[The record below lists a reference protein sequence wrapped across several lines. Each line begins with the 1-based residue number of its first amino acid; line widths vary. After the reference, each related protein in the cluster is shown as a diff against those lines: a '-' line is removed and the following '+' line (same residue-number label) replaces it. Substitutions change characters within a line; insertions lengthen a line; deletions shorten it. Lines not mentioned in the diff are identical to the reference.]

1 MNKKQIT
8 LPITGM
14 HCAGCVN
21 TIEKN
26 LKKLPGIME
35 ASINYAREEGSFTF
49 DSSSTDERDIIEK
62 IKDMG
67 YSVPVSKI
75 ELTIKGMKCT
85 GCSAS
90 LERILNNKILGVI
103 SGCINFASGKATV
116 EYIPTVTTKETIIS
130 SIEHAGFSAGEITTA
145 EDTDRPDRT
154 DMKKFLISL
163 SFSLPLF
170 LLSMAKDIGFMGTL
184 AYSLPV
190 LWIMMFLALPVQFYT
205 GLDFYKGAW
214 KSIKNGSAGMDVLVS
229 AGTLTAFFYSFYVT
243 MLLTAG
249 KTISDHHIYFE
260 TGAVIITMIQLG
272 KMLENRAKAR
282 TGDAIKNLIGLQAKT
297 AKILQNGQE
306 IDIPVEDVKI
316 NDTLIV
322 RPGEKI
328 PVDGVVLEGF
338 SSVDESMITG
348 ETIPADKKAGDEI
361 TGSTINKQGL
371 LKIKATRVG
380 KETLLA
386 QIIQMVHHA
395 QGSKAPI
402 QRMADKVSGIFVP
415 FVLVTAMITLFT
427 WWFIAGAGFTYAM
440 IRMVAV
446 LVIACPCALGLATPA
461 AIIVGTGKGAEY
473 GIFFRNSEALEKAH
487 KLKTIVLDKTGTI
500 TEGKPVVTDIVVNK
514 KWIDNREELLRLVAS
529 AEKGSEHP
537 LGKAITEEGKKKSL
551 ALSVPDKFEAIPG
564 KGIRSVVEGRN
575 ILAGTVTFMK
585 EEHINFDELTKDI
598 CSLQTKGGTIIYISV
613 DGNPAGIVALS
624 DTVKEGSK
632 EAIDSIHSLNIKT
645 VMITGDSRSS
655 AEFTGE
661 YLHINNIIA
670 GVLPGNKAE
679 EIKKLQKEGT
689 VGMVGDGIN
698 DAPALAQSDVGI
710 AMGTG
715 TDVAMETADI
725 TLMRGDLRSVPQ
737 AIVLSKSTM
746 SIIKQNLFWAFFYNI
761 ILIPL
766 AAGLFR
772 SFLPA
777 PIGDLHPM
785 VAACAMALSSVS
797 VVTNSLRLRKLKL

>member
-1 MNKKQIT
+1 
-8 LPITGM
+8 
-14 HCAGCVN
+14 
-21 TIEKN
+21 
-26 LKKLPGIME
+26 
-35 ASINYAREEGSFTF
+35 
-49 DSSSTDERDIIEK
+49 
-62 IKDMG
+62 
-67 YSVPVSKI
+67 
-75 ELTIKGMKCT
+75 
-85 GCSAS
+85 
-90 LERILNNKILGVI
+90 
-103 SGCINFASGKATV
+103 
-116 EYIPTVTTKETIIS
+116 
-130 SIEHAGFSAGEITTA
+130 
-145 EDTDRPDRT
+145 
-154 DMKKFLISL
+154 
-163 SFSLPLF
+163 
-170 LLSMAKDIGFMGTL
+170 
-184 AYSLPV
+184 
-190 LWIMMFLALPVQFYT
+190 
-205 GLDFYKGAW
+205 
-214 KSIKNGSAGMDVLVS
+214 MDVLVS

-306 IDIPVEDVKI
+306 IDLPVEDVKI

-402 QRMADKVSGIFVP
+402 QRMAIKYQVFSCLLCRHCHDYFIY
-415 FVLVTAMITLFT
+415 LVVYCRCRFYICNDQNGGC
-427 WWFIAGAGFTYAM
+427 AGNCLS
-440 IRMVAV
+440 V
-446 LVIACPCALGLATPA
+446 CPWSCHSA

-632 EAIDSIHSLNIKT
+632 EAIDSIHSLNIK
-645 VMITGDSRSS
+645 
-655 AEFTGE
+655 
-661 YLHINNIIA
+661 NC
-670 GVLPGNKAE
+670 
-679 EIKKLQKEGT
+679 
-689 VGMVGDGIN
+689 N
-698 DAPALAQSDVGI
+698 DN
-710 AMGTG
+710 
-715 TDVAMETADI
+715 
-725 TLMRGDLRSVPQ
+725 R
-737 AIVLSKSTM
+737 
-746 SIIKQNLFWAFFYNI
+746 
-761 ILIPL
+761 
-766 AAGLFR
+766 
-772 SFLPA
+772 
-777 PIGDLHPM
+777 
-785 VAACAMALSSVS
+785 
-797 VVTNSLRLRKLKL
+797 

>member
-1 MNKKQIT
+1 MKKKQSI
-8 LPITGM
+8 LPVTGM
-14 HCAGCVN
+14 HCAGCAN
-21 TIEKN
+21 TIEKS
-26 LKKLPGIME
+26 LRKLPGIME
-35 ASINYAREEGSFTF
+35 VSINYAKEEGTFTF
-49 DSSSTDERDIIEK
+49 DASSTGERDIIEK
-62 IKDMG
+62 IKDLG
-67 YSVPVSKI
+67 YNVPASKI
-75 ELTIKGMKCT
+75 ELTIKGMKCA
-85 GCSAS
+85 GCSAG
-90 LERILNNKILGVI
+90 LEKILNNKIPGVI
-103 SGCINFASGKATV
+103 SASVNFASGKATV
-116 EYIPTVTTKETIIS
+116 EYIGTTKETIIS
-130 SIEHAGFSAGEITTA
+130 SIEKAGFGAGEITQS
-145 EDTDRPDRT
+145 EDTGRQEQT
-154 DMKKFLISL
+154 DMRKFLISL

-170 LLSMAKDIGFMGTL
+170 LLSMGGDMGFIGEW

-190 LWIMMFLALPVQFYT
+190 LWIMMILALPVQFYT

-243 MLLTAG
+243 ILLTAG
-249 KTISDHHIYFE
+249 KTISGHHIYFE

-272 KMLENRAKAR
+272 KMLENRARAR
-282 TGDAIKNLIGLQAKT
+282 TGDAIKRLIGLQAKT

-306 IDIPVEDVKI
+306 RDIPVEEVKI
-316 NDTLIV
+316 NDILIV

-348 ETIPADKKAGDEI
+348 ETIPSDKKAGDEI
-361 TGSTINKQGL
+361 TGATINKQGV
-371 LKIKATRVG
+371 LKIKATGVG
-380 KETLLA
+380 KDTLLA
-386 QIIQMVHHA
+386 QIIKMVHQA

-402 QRMADKVSGIFVP
+402 QRIADKVSGIFVP
-415 FVLVTAMITLFT
+415 FVIGAAMITLFA
-427 WWFIAGAGFTYAM
+427 WWFIAGADFSYAM
-440 IRMVAV
+440 VRMVAV

-473 GIFFRNSEALEKAH
+473 GIFFRNSESLEKAH

-500 TEGKPVVTDIVVNK
+500 TEGKPVVTDIVINQK
-514 KWIDNREELLRLVAS
+514 YINDEKELLRLAAS

-537 LGKAITEEGKKKSL
+537 LGQAITEEGKKRSL
-551 ALSVPDKFEAIPG
+551 NLSGPDKFEAISG
-564 KGIRSVVEGRN
+564 KGIRAIIEGKS

-585 EEHINFDELTKDI
+585 EENINFDDLTEDVR
-598 CSLQTKGGTIIYISV
+598 SLQTKGGTVIYVSV
-613 DGNPAGIVALS
+613 DGRPAGVIALS

-632 EAIDSIHSLNIKT
+632 EAIDAIHSLNIKT

-655 AEFTGE
+655 ANFTGE

-737 AIVLSKSTM
+737 TIVLSKATM

-766 AAGLFR
+766 AAGLFH
-772 SFLPA
+772 SFLPR
-777 PIGDLHPM
+777 PVGDLHPM
-785 VAACAMALSSVS
+785 VAACAMAFSSVS
-797 VVTNSLRLRKLKL
+797 VVTNSLRLRNLKL